1 MRISEEIYQKFQN
14 TINKY
19 KGLTPQMYGNK
30 KSGKTYL
37 EEQKANKYKNVK
49 VIYNGKVFDSI
60 KEKNRYLYLKTLEE
74 KGKISELELQKKFLL
89 QESFVNNEGK
99 IERAIYYIA
108 DFFYYSKELNCYIA
122 EDVKSEITRT
132 STYKI
137 KKKIFEYK
145 YPNICFKEVL

>member
-1 MRISEEIYQKFQN
+1 MRISEEQYQMF
-14 TINKY
+14 
-19 KGLTPQMYGNK
+19 LNK

-60 KEKNRYLYLKTLEE
+60 KEKNRYLWLKVLEE
-74 KGKISELELQKKFLL
+74 EGKISELELQKKFLL

-99 IERAIYYIA
+99 KERSIYYIA
-108 DFFYYSKELNCYIA
+108 DFYYYSKELNCYIA
-122 EDVKSEITRT
+122 EDVKSEATKT

-137 KKKIFEYK
+137 KKKLFEYQ
-145 YPNICFKEVL
+145 YPNIAFREVL

>member
-1 MRISEEIYQKFQN
+1 MRISEEQYQMF
-14 TINKY
+14 
-19 KGLTPQMYGNK
+19 LNK

-37 EEQKANKYKNVK
+37 QEQKANKYKNVK

-60 KEKNRYLYLKTLEE
+60 KEKNRYLWLKVLEE
-74 KGKISELELQKKFLL
+74 EGKISELELQKKFLL
-89 QESFVNNEGK
+89 QEEFTYNGK
-99 IERAIYYIA
+99 KERPIYYIA

-137 KKKIFEYK
+137 KKKLFEYK
-145 YPNICFKEVL
+145 YPNVCFKEII